1 MPAGGAQ
8 DNREEGRDLFLQL
21 TPDKVLDAV
30 EVGGLRATGRALQ
43 LNSYENRVYDVEMED
58 DSHRV
63 LKFYRPGRWSRDA
76 IRDEH
81 RFLRSLAE
89 DGMPVAAAEP
99 LRPGDPESTVG
110 EVAGILYA
118 SFPRVRGR
126 LLLADELS
134 DDLLRSIGRLLG
146 RLHNIGAAAP
156 APHRP
161 RLLPGPYALDDLDFL
176 CSRFV
181 PPALVARYRAAAG
194 RIAQDA
200 AALAELPVL
209 RIHGDCHLGNLL
221 FTGAGPCFVDF
232 DDFLNG
238 PAVQDLWLLA
248 GGDPDRFPDRLAALC
263 EGYED
268 LRHLPPGS
276 LRLCEALRGLR
287 LLRYAAWLGHRYH
300 DPAFQRAFPDF
311 ESERF
316 WQREVDDLERQAARL
331 VGQPTALYA

>member
-1 MPAGGAQ
+1 MTTGNRAGGVGV
-8 DNREEGRDLFLQL
+8 NRGASSAAVNDLFLQL
-21 TPDKVLDAV
+21 TPDKILDAV
-30 EVGGLRATGRALQ
+30 EVGGLRATGRAMQ

-58 DSHRV
+58 ESHRV
-63 LKFYRPGRWSRDA
+63 LKFYRPGRWSREA
-76 IRDEH
+76 IQDEH
-81 RFLRSLAE
+81 RFLRALLA

-99 LRPGDPESTVG
+99 LRPADPESTLG
-110 EVAGILYA
+110 EIAGILYA
-118 SFPRVRGR
+118 SFPKVRGR

-146 RLHNIGAAAP
+146 RLHNVGEEEA

-161 RLLPGPYALDDLDFL
+161 RLLPGSYALDELDFL
-176 CSRFV
+176 CARFV
-181 PPALVARYRAAAG
+181 PLGLATRYRAAAA
-194 RIAQDA
+194 RVANAA

-221 FTGAGPCFVDF
+221 FTSSGPCFVDF

-248 GGDPDRFPDRLAALC
+248 GGDADRFAERLAALC

-268 LRHLPPGS
+268 LRHLPRGS
-276 LRLCEALRGLR
+276 LQLCEALRGLR
-287 LLRYAAWLGHRYH
+287 MLRYAAWLGHRYH

-316 WQREVDDLERQAARL
+316 WQREVDDLERQVARL
-331 VGQPTALYA
+331 P